1 MTIKLIGLKKTLVNI
16 LYKTALVFSKF
27 ASHSPKNN
35 SSLLLIKNDEIGDY
49 FLFRDFL
56 IDIRN
61 SDKYK
66 NHRITLLG
74 NKLFKQLFDAFDA
87 PYVDDVI
94 WIDKTK
100 FKKDLSYRYFLLKL
114 VRKRGFGEVVNCI
127 YSRSILNDDCFA
139 EVVSCDKKTAFASS
153 SDSKLYTHYIQAGA
167 VVQFDL
173 LRNKTFFSKLLDQQE
188 NEVKASVFIDGV
200 KDNAVA
206 NKYCVVFAGAGKQS
220 KLWPASYFA
229 EIITYIKSNS
239 SLNIYLCGGPG
250 DVKDSEAVKALISCD
265 VHDETGKKTIPE
277 SLSILKDA
285 EFMISVDTG
294 AVHMGA
300 SVQCPVIGLY
310 SGRDYGRFA
319 PYPKE
324 IFDKFYSIF
333 SDNVDKVVNE
343 NYGELNNQEL
353 FPFEEIQKITPQKV
367 IPYIDLLLSK

>member
-1 MTIKLIGLKKTLVNI
+1 MGLKKKLVNI
-16 LYKTALVFSKF
+16 LYKIALLFSKF
-27 ASHSPKNN
+27 ASQNPQNYN
-35 SSLLLIKNDEIGDY
+35 SLLLIKNDEIGDY

-56 IDIRN
+56 KDIRN
-61 SDKYK
+61 SNKYK
-66 NHRITLLG
+66 NHKITLLG

-100 FKKDLSYRYFLLKL
+100 FKKDLSYRYSLLKS

-153 SDSKLYTHYIQAGA
+153 HDSKLYTHYIPTGV

-173 LRNKTFFSKLLDQQE
+173 LRNRTFFSKLLDQ
-188 NEVKASVFIDGV
+188 NSLNASVFINGLKTHTAD
-200 KDNAVA
+200 
-206 NKYCVVFAGAGKQS
+206 NKYCVIFAGAGKQS

-239 SLNIYLCGGPG
+239 SLDIYLCGGPG
-250 DVKDSEAVKALISCD
+250 DVKDSDAVKALIFCD

-277 SLSILKDA
+277 SLSILKGA

-300 SVQCPVIGLY
+300 SVKCPVIGLY

-319 PYPKE
+319 PYPTE

-343 NYGELNNQEL
+343 NYDELNNQEL
-353 FPFEEIQKITPQKV
+353 FPFEEIKEITPQKV
-367 IPYIDLLLSK
+367 IPYIDLLLPK